1 MIRRILGKGKDNLF
15 INCVILSFF
24 REKSLQDLRKI
35 WSEIQSLEKLPTKDE
50 EVRKYENLTKL
61 PPNGK
66 NRNFGS
72 SSFDKDESHIR
83 KLWPENYDSIQ
94 QVQNKV
100 RTNHSKSNNSPRK
113 SKQTQHKSTQTDEK
127 QSKLICKIM

>member
-24 REKSLQDLRKI
+24 RDKSLQDLSKI

-66 NRNFGS
+66 NRNFSS
-72 SSFDKDESHIR
+72 SSFDKDESHVR

-94 QVQNKV
+94 QNKV